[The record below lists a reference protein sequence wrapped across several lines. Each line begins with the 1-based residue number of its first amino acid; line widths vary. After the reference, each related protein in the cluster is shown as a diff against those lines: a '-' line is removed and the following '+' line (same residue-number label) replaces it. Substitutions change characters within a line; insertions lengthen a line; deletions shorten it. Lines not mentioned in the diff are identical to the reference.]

1 MFAYPYLCHLE
12 LVEVLFHVTKKAIFA
27 QKCKQFFMPQENI
40 CPKKISVQRKNL
52 PKQIPYP
59 NKIFVPTIICHN
71 RRASKGQLEVVLMFR
86 SSHFLFLA
94 FGHFWQQSYKSTKIL
109 HNLCLH
115 FARQDGQDRK
125 KAERKLPN

>member
-1 MFAYPYLCHLE
+1 MFIRRKYLS
-12 LVEVLFHVTKKAIFA
+12 
-27 QKCKQFFMPQENI
+27 PENI
-40 CPKKISVQRKNL
+40 GPKKISVQRKIL
-52 PKQIPYP
+52 PKQNPYP

-71 RRASKGQLEVVLMFR
+71 RRASKGQLKVVLMFR

-115 FARQDGQDRK
+115 FASKMGKQDGQDRK
-125 KAERKLPN
+125 KQKENHTTKVTKIPKTKRQKYGMN